1 MAGKAPFSV
10 DVPMDSSLPPVRSIF
25 HGHGYTS
32 IDPLLGRQPLV
43 VFARVLASENYLNRR
58 RHSIADA
65 VRIFLAFLSPNRNN
79 RRCRTVN
86 GEDGTCCFSNRTLTD
101 EGGGSSIPS
110 HRGTLMVLQNLPAL
124 DKLDPAHEWQT
135 WQPWDRKWAGHLYRR
150 AAFGANREELR
161 LAEKRGLHATLD
173 LLLQGE
179 PGCDDLLPSLLTA
192 GQYTAEAD
200 LAAELRGWWLY
211 CMLHS
216 GHPLREK
223 LTLFWHN
230 HFATSIAKVQ
240 STHEMFQQNKLLREH
255 ALGKFGP
262 FLLAVSKDAAMLH
275 WLDSNSNIIGK
286 PNENYARE
294 IMELFSLGVGHYTEK
309 DIREAARAF
318 TGWHT
323 DSDGFGFEFN
333 PRLHDDGAK
342 TVLSQTGNWN
352 GDDVVR
358 ILLQQPAAAL
368 FLVRKLY
375 SFYVSE
381 THKPPDSFL
390 EPLAD
395 SFRRSDYDIAALV
408 RRILSSR
415 HFFSEYAFRQRI
427 KSPVEFVLGA
437 VRSVYREYD
446 TKDKNYQPL
455 TQQNLVRH
463 IDAMGQVLFAPPNV
477 KGWRGAKSWLNTA
490 TVLERDNF
498 AQLVAMGT
506 LWRNGGTFNSQAEEP
521 PPPLAFD
528 PARVIHEEKA
538 ASPKDIVR
546 VLVDVYLP
554 GGVRSDAE
562 AKLVAFVAAGSP
574 KGAALDRRVR
584 ETVHAL
590 LTMPEYQL
598 A

>member
-1 MAGKAPFSV
+1 MVRQLLP
-10 DVPMDSSLPPVRSIF
+10 SLN
-25 HGHGYTS
+25 
-32 IDPLLGRQPLV
+32 Q
-43 VFARVLASENYLNRR
+43 
-58 RHSIADA
+58 
-65 VRIFLAFLSPNRNN
+65 
-79 RRCRTVN
+79 
-86 GEDGTCCFSNRTLTD
+86 
-101 EGGGSSIPS
+101 
-110 HRGTLMVLQNLPAL
+110 
-124 DKLDPAHEWQT
+124 LDPQHEWQA
-135 WQPWDRKWAGHLYRR
+135 WQPDAKQPWDRKWAGHLYRR
-150 AAFGANREELR
+150 AAFGANFDELR
-161 LAEKRGLHATLD
+161 LAEKRGLQTTLD

-179 PGCDDLLPSLLTA
+179 PDCDDLLPSLLTA
-192 GQYTAEAD
+192 GQFTVEVDRPAD
-200 LAAELRGWWLY
+200 LRGWWLY

-230 HFATSIAKVQ
+230 HFATSIAKVN
-240 STHEMFQQNKLLREH
+240 SAREMFNQNKLLRQH

-262 FLLAVSKDAAMLH
+262 FLLAISKDAAMLH
-275 WLDSNSNIIGK
+275 WLDSNSNIKGK

-323 DSDGFGFEFN
+323 DSDGYGFEFN
-333 PRLHDDGAK
+333 PRLHDDGVK
-342 TVLSQTGNWN
+342 TVLGQTGNWN

-375 SFYVSE
+375 RFYVSE
-381 THKPPDSFL
+381 THNPPDRFL
-390 EPLAD
+390 QPLAD
-395 SFRRSDYDIAALV
+395 SFRKSEYDIAALV

-437 VRSVYREYD
+437 ARAVYRDYD
-446 TKDKNYQPL
+446 PKDKKYQPL
-455 TQQNLVRH
+455 TQQDLVRH

-477 KGWRGAKSWLNTA
+477 KGWRGEKSWLNTA
-490 TVLERDNF
+490 TMLARDNF
-498 AQLVAMGT
+498 AQLLAMGT
-506 LWRNGGTFNSQAEEP
+506 LWNNGRPRGNEDLDEVDLVQVPPPQVKPAAPSSPADQPEEP
-521 PPPLAFD
+521 TPAKAFD
-528 PARVIHEEKA
+528 SARVIHEEKVT
-538 ASPKDIVR
+538 SPKEIVR
-546 VLVDVYLP
+546 VLVDVHLP
-554 GGVRSDAE
+554 GGVRPDAE
-562 AKLVAFVAAGSP
+562 AKLVAFVAAGNP

>member
-1 MAGKAPFSV
+1 
-10 DVPMDSSLPPVRSIF
+10 
-25 HGHGYTS
+25 
-32 IDPLLGRQPLV
+32 
-43 VFARVLASENYLNRR
+43 
-58 RHSIADA
+58 
-65 VRIFLAFLSPNRNN
+65 
-79 RRCRTVN
+79 
-86 GEDGTCCFSNRTLTD
+86 
-101 EGGGSSIPS
+101 
-110 HRGTLMVLQNLPAL
+110 MVLQNLPPL
-124 DKLDPAHEWQT
+124 DKLDPVHEWQA
-135 WQPWDRKWAGHLYRR
+135 WQPDARQRWDRKWAGHLYRR
-150 AAFGANREELR
+150 AAFGANLDELVM
-161 LAEKRGLHATLD
+161 AEKRGLEATLD

-179 PGCDDLLPSLLTA
+179 PECDDLLPSLLTA

-200 LAAELRGWWLY
+200 QAAELRGWWLY
-211 CMLHS
+211 CMLRS

-240 STHEMFQQNKLLREH
+240 SAREMFLQNKLLRQY

-262 FLLAVSKDAAMLH
+262 FLLAISKDAAMLH
-275 WLDSNSNIIGK
+275 WLDSNSNIKGK

-294 IMELFSLGVGHYTEK
+294 IMELFSLGVGRYTEK

-333 PRLHDDGAK
+333 PRLHDDGVK
-342 TVLSQTGNWN
+342 NVLSQTGNWN
-352 GDDVVR
+352 GDDIVR
-358 ILLQQPAAAL
+358 ILLQQPSAAL

-375 SFYVSE
+375 GFYVSE

-390 EPLAD
+390 EPLAH
-395 SFRRSDYDIAALV
+395 SFRKSDYDIAALM

-415 HFFSEYAFRQRI
+415 HFFSDYAFRQRI

-437 VRSVYREYD
+437 VRSVYRDYD
-446 TKDKNYQPL
+446 SKDRKYQPL

-490 TVLERDNF
+490 TMLERDNF
-498 AQLVAMGT
+498 AQLLAMGT
-506 LWRNGGTFNSQAEEP
+506 LWSNRPYAPSLARPRAPQAKPAAPPKPTDQPEEP
-521 PPPLAFD
+521 VPPTAFD
-528 PARVIHEEKA
+528 PARIFHEARA
-538 ASPKDIVR
+538 ASPNDIVR

-554 GGVRSDAE
+554 GGVRPDAE

>member
-1 MAGKAPFSV
+1 
-10 DVPMDSSLPPVRSIF
+10 
-25 HGHGYTS
+25 
-32 IDPLLGRQPLV
+32 
-43 VFARVLASENYLNRR
+43 
-58 RHSIADA
+58 
-65 VRIFLAFLSPNRNN
+65 
-79 RRCRTVN
+79 
-86 GEDGTCCFSNRTLTD
+86 
-101 EGGGSSIPS
+101 
-110 HRGTLMVLQNLPAL
+110 MVLQILSPL
-124 DKLDPAHEWQT
+124 DKLDPAHEWQA
-135 WQPWDRKWAGHLYRR
+135 WQPDAQQPWDRKWAGHLYRR
-150 AAFGANREELR
+150 AAFGANREELL
-161 LAEKRGLHATLD
+161 LAEKRGLQATLD

-200 LAAELRGWWLY
+200 RAAELRGWWLY

-240 STHEMFQQNKLLREH
+240 STREMFQQNKLLREY

-275 WLDSNSNIIGK
+275 WLDSNSNIKGK

-333 PRLHDDGAK
+333 PRLHDDGIK
-342 TVLSQTGNWN
+342 TVLRQTGNWN

-395 SFRRSDYDIAALV
+395 SFRKSDYDIAALM

-415 HFFSEYAFRQRI
+415 HFFSDYAFRQRI

-446 TKDKNYQPL
+446 TKDKRYKPL

-477 KGWRGAKSWLNTA
+477 KGWRGAKAWLNTA
-490 TVLERDNF
+490 TMLARDNF
-498 AQLVAMGT
+498 AQLLAMGM
-506 LWRNGGTFNSQAEEP
+506 LWNGGIFNNQAEEP
-521 PPPLAFD
+521 APPQACD

-538 ASPKDIVR
+538 ISPKDIVR